1 MDAHQ
6 GARPSPTTNHKV
18 ELRLT
23 EYLESN
29 GRVSDQGVSLLL
41 EAIDQSLTHAKNFDT
56 QEILAFATSALR
68 EAANGV
74 EIIAKINSRFE
85 IDLQILAGE
94 DEARLTFLAVR
105 RWLGWSAGRLLVLDI
120 GGGSLELALGDD
132 ENPENAFSLPL
143 GAGRLTRDFLVGDP
157 YSGKSIKN
165 LESYVTETLIK
176 NLPES
181 LRNHDANHF
190 VATSKTFRTLARLA
204 NLWYA
209 DSPKSLESNALL
221 GMIPR
226 LSDMTNAQRATLQ
239 GVSNGRAP
247 QILAGAIV
255 AREVMEILKIS
266 ELEICPWALR
276 EGIILKWLDWMES

>member
-29 GRVSDQGVSLLL
+29 GRVTDQGVSLLL

>member
-1 MDAHQ
+1 M
-6 GARPSPTTNHKV
+6 
-18 ELRLT
+18 
-23 EYLESN
+23 
-29 GRVSDQGVSLLL
+29 
-41 EAIDQSLTHAKNFDT
+41 
-56 QEILAFATSALR
+56 
-68 EAANGV
+68 
-74 EIIAKINSRFE
+74 
-85 IDLQILAGE
+85 
-94 DEARLTFLAVR
+94 TFLAGR